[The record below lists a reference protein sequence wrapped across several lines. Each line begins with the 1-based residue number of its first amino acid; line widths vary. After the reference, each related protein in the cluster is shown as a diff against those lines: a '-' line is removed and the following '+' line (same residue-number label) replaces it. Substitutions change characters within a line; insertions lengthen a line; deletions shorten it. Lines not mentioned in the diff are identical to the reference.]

1 MDLLKH
7 SSNIKAALFL
17 LGFILV
23 IFLFTYTQGIV
34 NELRKDNGEIVKLY
48 AEIIAQT
55 ISDEDDTN
63 LDFVFDEIIQK
74 AQFPIIYSNNKKD
87 PVYSK
92 NINTDKSNLRKIQS
106 TMDEQNEA
114 IPLRYANPL
123 TNEIILI
130 GFLHYG
136 DSSQIE
142 KLKWLPFIEIGAITL
157 FILLGFISFSIIR
170 NSEKRNI
177 WVGMARET
185 AHQLGTPISS
195 LMGWLEWMK
204 NKPNDQEKIIDDI
217 SLDLERLQQVSDR
230 FSKMGSET
238 KIEEV
243 HLSNIVDNI
252 VLYFNR
258 RIPSMGKSIII
269 ENQLESDLKIRANGI
284 LISWAIENVVK
295 NAIDALDNEG
305 IISLKSKFEK
315 KSIIIVIEDSGKGI
329 SRKNWKNIFRP
340 GFSTKEQGWGLG
352 LSLTSRIIN
361 EIHGGSIYVSQSKP
375 GQGSTIEI
383 LLPKL

>member
-55 ISDEDDTN
+55 ISDENDTN
-63 LDFVFDEIIQK
+63 LNFVFDEIIQK

-130 GFLHYG
+130 GYLHYG

-243 HLSNIVDNI
+243 NLSNIVDNI

-383 LLPKL
+383 SLPKL

>member
-55 ISDEDDTN
+55 ISDENDTN

-74 AQFPIIYSNNKKD
+74 AQFPIIYSYNKKD

-92 NINTDKSNLRKIQS
+92 NIITDISNLRKIQS

-130 GFLHYG
+130 GYLHYG

-142 KLKWLPFIEIGAITL
+142 KLRWLPFIEIGAITL

-361 EIHGGSIYVSQSKP
+361 EIHGGSIYVSQSKL

-383 LLPKL
+383 SLPKL